1 MGLYVQG
8 QNSTSREFRHRS
20 VDDFDLNGRLIT
32 EQVDSGKVVT
42 HGGQKIDL
50 GRDSVINPN
59 DIQEFLRQ
67 KRKNTPTYRYVIYQ
81 IPWEIKI

>member
-8 QNSTSREFRHRS
+8 QNSTSRCKS
-20 VDDFDLNGRLIT
+20 VDDFELNGKLIT
-32 EQVDSGKVVT
+32 EEVGNGINVVIQD
-42 HGGQKIDL
+42 GQEIDL

-67 KRKNTPTYRYVIYQ
+67 KRKNTPTYRYVSHAF
-81 IPWEIKI
+81 

>member
-8 QNSTSREFRHRS
+8 QNSTSRCKS
-20 VDDFDLNGRLIT
+20 VDDFELNGKLIT
-32 EQVDSGKVVT
+32 EEVGNGINVVIQD
-42 HGGQKIDL
+42 GQEIDL

-67 KRKNTPTYRYVIYQ
+67 KRKNTPTYRYVLM
-81 IPWEIKI
+81 PSDMATE

>member
-8 QNSTSREFRHRS
+8 QNSTSRRKS
-20 VDDFDLNGRLIT
+20 VDDVELNGTLIT
-32 EQVDSGKVVT
+32 EKPSN
-42 HGGQKIDL
+42 GGVLIQGGHKIDL

-67 KRKNTPTYRYVIYQ
+67 KRKNTRTYR
-81 IPWEIKI
+81 